1 MYDFTYTCNLKNN
14 TKTNSERE
22 IRLMVTRGGRWGE
35 GEMKKS
41 DEKIGTFCYKMS
53 EYQEHNV
60 QHND

>member
-53 EYQEHNV
+53 EY
-60 QHND
+60 